1 MAYYLYQWTYKD
13 LAIKA
18 MRDSPQNR
26 PAQLRKAVEAFDGKL
41 HQFFYALGQYDG
53 IAIVE
58 FPDNETCAA
67 CSLTLTGAGGNTT
80 LATTALLSAEEGY
93 RAMERAHR
101 TTSGYKA
108 PVGYSSHG

>member
-18 MRDSPQNR
+18 MRESPQDR
-26 PAQLRKAVEAFDGKL
+26 PAQLRKAVEAFNGKL

-58 FPDNETCAA
+58 FADNESCAA
-67 CSLTLTGAGGNTT
+67 CSLTLTGAGANAALTT
-80 LATTALLSAEEGY
+80 TVLLSPDEGY
-93 RAMERAHR
+93 RAMQKANA
-101 TTSGYKA
+101 TTSGYQA